1 VTDAFQIS
9 LTYRGPL
16 GHRGVSI
23 ARDTYGKTWT
33 LRLADGVWTLIDH
46 TGDPVHSF
54 TQKGLHAVVGLPGA
68 MRGYPDLY
76 FFGLGP
82 PVHCF
87 APERDVVDALRPY
100 VEQSRRA
107 DAPHLANWHRAV
119 GVRFLGLGAL
129 GLAVCAAA
137 LSWAVWSAH
146 ASGYTRFNVGLL
158 LLVPVALLGGSFIVG
173 GVRELLKAK
182 HFAGIAAARE
192 RPDS

>member
-1 VTDAFQIS
+1 MTDACQIS

-33 LRLADGVWTLIDH
+33 LRLADGLWTLTDH
-46 TGDPVHSF
+46 TGEVVHSF
-54 TQKGLHAVVGLPGA
+54 TQKALHGIVVFPGA

-87 APERDVVDALRPY
+87 APDPEVVDALKPF
-100 VEQSRRA
+100 VEQCERA
-107 DAPHLANWHRAV
+107 DAPKLARWHRAV
-119 GVRFLGLGAL
+119 GVGFLGVGAL
-129 GLAVCAAA
+129 GLAVGVAA
-137 LSWAVWSAH
+137 LSWALGADR
-146 ASGYTRFNVGLL
+146 ASGDWRFGAAL
-158 LLVPVALLGGSFIVG
+158 LLVPACLLGGGCFVVG
-173 GVRELLKAK
+173 GVRDLRKAK

-192 RPDS
+192 RPAS